1 MTPHPTCQGEQKKR
15 RLCPSCLYWDPRP
28 EEGSGPG
35 LGYCTER
42 DLITL
47 VRCECEF
54 YEQATKSK
62 VEARDRAL
70 YGELDEEGGEE

>member
-1 MTPHPTCQGEQKKR
+1 MTPHPTCKDGQKQKK
-15 RLCPSCLYWDPRP
+15 LCLSCLNWDPRP

-42 DLITL
+42 DIITM
-47 VRCECEF
+47 VRCECDLF
-54 YEQATKSK
+54 VQATRSK

-70 YGELDEEGGEE
+70 YGEIDEEAEE

>member
-1 MTPHPTCQGEQKKR
+1 MTPHPTCKEDPKKR

-35 LGYCTER
+35 MGYCTER
-42 DLITL
+42 DIITS
-47 VRCECEF
+47 VRCECDLF
-54 YEQATKSK
+54 EQATKTK

-70 YGELDEEGGEE
+70 YGEINEESEE